1 MCGCVK
7 KGTKTSNIQ
16 ISNNKVFVNGNVYS
30 LDEDLQLAA
39 TFEIL
44 QDLYNENN
52 SKFILVEIINIPF
65 EIYIQSQSQTLI
77 QYGYLFYG
85 KYKSKDILYVLTE
98 DFDNK
103 IMEAI

>member
-16 ISNNKVFVNGNVYS
+16 ISNNKVFVNGNVYH
-30 LDEDLQLAA
+30 LDEDLNLAA

-52 SKFILVEIINIPF
+52 DKFILIKIINIPF
-65 EIYIQSQSQTLI
+65 DIYIQSKSQSLI
-77 QYGYLFYG
+77 EYGYLFYG
-85 KYKSKDILYVLTE
+85 KYKSEDILYVLIE
-98 DFDNK
+98 DVDNK
-103 IMEAI
+103 IMEVI